1 MNDRSKSSGWWRL
14 AAGLVAVAAA
24 VACGSNPA
32 EPSGPAVAFSSSE
45 LRTGSGTEATNGR
58 TVTVH
63 YTGWLYSASA
73 ADNKGTQFD
82 TSAARGPFSFILG
95 ARQVI
100 AGWDQGVAGMRVG
113 GMRRLVIPPS
123 LGYGGTAN
131 GPIPA
136 NSTLV
141 FDVELLTVQ

>member
-1 MNDRSKSSGWWRL
+1 M
-14 AAGLVAVAAA
+14 
-24 VACGSNPA
+24 
-32 EPSGPAVAFSSSE
+32 
-45 LRTGSGTEATNGR
+45 
-58 TVTVH
+58 TVH

-73 ADNKGTQFD
+73 PDNKGTQFD

-141 FDVELLTVQ
+141 FDVELLSVQ